1 MTQQQAVCSEE
12 TETEKVREEAQSSSR
27 RQKAAEYAKRILV
40 LVVGLAVMSFGVAL
54 SIRASLGT
62 SPISSIPYVLNLI
75 SGLSVGTTTILV
87 NVGIVLQ
94 QILLLRRRFRPIALL
109 QIPVCILFGLLT
121 DLALLCI
128 TNVQPA
134 AYWAQWLICLCGI
147 LLVAVGVSCEV
158 AANVT
163 TLPGEG
169 TVLAL
174 CTLFPKAKFGYMKV
188 AVDVSLV
195 VIAASLSFL
204 FLRGLQGVR
213 EGTVAAA
220 ILVGLLAKLFNRV
233 LHPLTAKFFASEK

>member
-1 MTQQQAVCSEE
+1 MTQHQAVCSEE

-27 RQKAAEYAKRILV
+27 RQKAAEYAKRVLV

-62 SPISSIPYVLNLI
+62 SPISGIPYVLNLI
-75 SGLSVGTTTILV
+75 SGLSV
-87 NVGIVLQ
+87 
-94 QILLLRRRFRPIALL
+94 LRRRFRPIALL

-204 FLRGLQGVR
+204 FLRDLQGVR